1 MKKFLVAIVAVLFAA
16 PSFAQISSGGFSLT
30 ESTVYYG
37 MRMGLNVANLTGD
50 TEINGANFSGAN
62 AGLNLAGVLGLRIS
76 DSTPIFLESGLYFTQ
91 RGAKKDKNTYANL
104 NYLEIPVLLKYGIQ
118 ATDEIAVLPFIG
130 PTFSMGIAGK
140 MKKGEGTDKE
150 SSFASDNFNRLDAGI
165 KFGCGAEY
173 NKLYLEM
180 GYQFGLSNIADWK
193 VNATDDA
200 SVHNGAFFVNLGVNF

>member
-16 PSFAQISSGGFSLT
+16 PSFAQFNSGGFSLN

-37 MRMGLNVANLTGD
+37 MRLGLNVSNLTGD
-50 TEINGANFSGAN
+50 MAENGSK
-62 AGLNLAGVLGLRIS
+62 AGLNFAGVLGLRIS

-91 RGAKKDKNTYANL
+91 RGAKKNKNTYANL

-130 PTFSMGIAGK
+130 PTFSYGIGGK
-140 MKKGEGTDKE
+140 EKLGDGASKDD
-150 SSFASDNFNRLDAGI
+150 SFSNDIADFKRLDAGI
-165 KFGCGAEY
+165 KIGCGAEY